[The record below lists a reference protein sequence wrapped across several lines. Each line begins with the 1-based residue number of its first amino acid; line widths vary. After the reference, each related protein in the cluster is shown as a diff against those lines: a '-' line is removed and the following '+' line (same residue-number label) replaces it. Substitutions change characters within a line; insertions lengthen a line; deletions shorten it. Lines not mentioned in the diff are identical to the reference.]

1 MAKKVY
7 KALADPTRRKILQLL
22 REKDLSAGE
31 ISDHFEFSKPTLSR
45 HLSVLREADLIQ
57 NEKKG
62 NFVIYHLNVSVLE
75 DTIWMLMEE
84 FSVYPK
90 GYNEQE

>member
-7 KALADPTRRKILQLL
+7 KALADPSRRKILQLL

-31 ISDHFEFSKPTLSR
+31 IADHFDFTKPTLSR
-45 HLSVLREADLIQ
+45 HLSVLRETDLIQ
-57 NEKKG
+57 NEKRG

-75 DTIWMLMEE
+75 EAIWMLMEE
-84 FSVYPK
+84 FSVFPK
-90 GYNEQE
+90 GPNEQE